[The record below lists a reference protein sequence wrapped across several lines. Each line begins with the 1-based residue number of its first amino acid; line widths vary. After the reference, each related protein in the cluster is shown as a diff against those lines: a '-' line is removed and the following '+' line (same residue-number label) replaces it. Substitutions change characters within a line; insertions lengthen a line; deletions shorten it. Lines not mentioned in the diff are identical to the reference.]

1 MKPLFFPYPITMPR
15 PLPRAMNGDEVLR
28 RDLAQLC
35 RRAAELM
42 RAAALV
48 DGTQP
53 GLLLPEDF
61 AEARRRGLA
70 AARRVLPGS
79 ESGKPQ
85 IAYFR
90 TLTGA
95 GLRAAEETVPALAAR
110 VWLLED
116 RCGLADGYLR
126 AVVDAAL
133 QQGAACILCPS
144 PLHRDR
150 LEAVFLPGA
159 GAAFL
164 SRGTVGKGQHS
175 GERLV
180 HLDRIPN
187 AERRRDLRLTI
198 QEDRRIAG
206 RLIVKA
212 AQTLAAAEI
221 LRDLADDPCT
231 LHDKRI

>member
-1 MKPLFFPYPITMPR
+1 MKPLFFAHPISMPR
-15 PLPRAMNGDEVLR
+15 PLPRTAAGDEALR
-28 RDLAQLC
+28 RDLAQFC

-48 DGTQP
+48 DGSQP
-53 GLLLPEDF
+53 GLLLPDDF

-90 TLTGA
+90 TLTGS
-95 GLRAAEETVPALAAR
+95 GLCAAEETVPALADR

-116 RCGLADGYLR
+116 RCGLADSYLR

-164 SRGTVGKGQHS
+164 SRGAAGKAQYDGA
-175 GERLV
+175 RLV
-180 HLDRIPN
+180 HLDRIPD
-187 AERRRDLRLTI
+187 AERRRDLRLSI
-198 QEDRRIAG
+198 QEDGRIAR
-206 RLIVKA
+206 RLVEKA

-231 LHDKRI
+231 PHGKRI